1 MTNIKI
7 KFFAKIKDDIGM
19 SELNVSFEGVRTIKE
34 TLEFIAS
41 KHNIEILNRKNYMY
55 AKNMELN

>member
-19 SELNVSFEGVRTIKE
+19 NEFNVSFKGVRTIKE
-34 TLEFIAS
+34 ILELIA
-41 KHNIEILNRKNYMY
+41 E
-55 AKNMELN
+55 

>member
-19 SELNVSFEGVRTIKE
+19 SELNVSFDGMKTIKE
-34 TLEFIAS
+34 TLELIAEE
-41 KHNIEILNRKNYMY
+41 HNIEILNRKNYMY
-55 AKNMELN
+55 AKNMEY